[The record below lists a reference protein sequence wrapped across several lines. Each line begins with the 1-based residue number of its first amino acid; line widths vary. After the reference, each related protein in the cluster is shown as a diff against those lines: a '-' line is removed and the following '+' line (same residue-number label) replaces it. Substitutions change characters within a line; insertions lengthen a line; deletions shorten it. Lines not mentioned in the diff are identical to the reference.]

1 LNHDGE
7 SARSTPSVTSFVSVV
22 DAIRREPFAVN
33 DSHLE
38 IPDLP
43 GIGIEWDED
52 AIERY
57 RYEL

>member
-1 LNHDGE
+1 M
-7 SARSTPSVTSFVSVV
+7 RVTETAHWLERK
-22 DAIRREPFAVN
+22 DWADPILKKPFAIN

-43 GIGIEWDED
+43 GVGIEWRD
-52 AIERY
+52 AVERY